1 MYALIHDSQLIL
13 GPIGYNYRMI
23 NSELEELEIEGRVS
37 PRDYENVP
45 IKIDERTY
53 VLPAIQIVPPYDAR
67 FQGVGN
73 FEWEIIKE
81 NDIPIRV
88 EMTYLIGD
96 KTLDQIK
103 QEYKSQIAP
112 IRRAK
117 ENTYINLEIN
127 GIEVSISTSREN
139 RLMFV
144 NKLLASPG
152 IHKFKFKNDLWVE
165 IAEEDLTYVISQIDK
180 IVQAAFDWEYQKLQ
194 EIDACVTAEEV
205 YNVILV
211 EPQEIETPNALSTNN

>member
-1 MYALIHDSQLIL
+1 
-13 GPIGYNYRMI
+13 
-23 NSELEELEIEGRVS
+23 V
-37 PRDYENVP
+37 
-45 IKIDERTY
+45 T
-53 VLPAIQIVPPYDAR
+53 
-67 FQGVGN
+67 

-88 EMTYLIGD
+88 EMTYLIAN

-112 IRRAK
+112 IRKSK

-152 IHKFKFKNDLWVE
+152 IHKFKFGNDLWIE
-165 IAEEDLTYVISQIDK
+165 IAEENLTYIISQIDK
-180 IVQAAFDWEYQKLQ
+180 TVQAAFDWEYQKLQ
-194 EIDACVTAEEV
+194 EVDACVTAEEV

-211 EPQEIETPNALSTNN
+211 ETQEIETPNALSTNN